1 MAAAGLDQMSDENGE
16 EAKSSL
22 RRFPV
27 AEAKSDNVVIPTWA
41 LQEMTD
47 DARNEITRTLCSLR
61 QLDDMQKHTDEFM
74 SIFDQWTKH
83 DPEII
88 LPTINQSPRSG
99 GIANDPHS
107 KAEINA
113 SLRTCSPLRTKIVNT
128 SLRDDM
134 NNESKKKLTK
144 DERREFW
151 SNHGKNT
158 RR

>member
-1 MAAAGLDQMSDENGE
+1 MAAVGLDQMSDGNDE

-22 RRFPV
+22 RRFSV
-27 AEAKSDNVVIPTWA
+27 AETNSDNVVIPTWA

-99 GIANDPHS
+99 GIAND
-107 KAEINA
+107 
-113 SLRTCSPLRTKIVNT
+113 
-128 SLRDDM
+128 
-134 NNESKKKLTK
+134 
-144 DERREFW
+144 
-151 SNHGKNT
+151 
-158 RR
+158 